1 MALNQSWMLLV
12 GLGVTAL
19 IIFVVS
25 YWLSKRKS
33 KVSQQVGVAN
43 LDRLTSLPEYQK
55 TQSNYKVWLGVGAGI
70 LACLIMVSMV
80 ISSQPVTVTSTT
92 QTKYNR
98 DVVLCLDV
106 SGSMVD
112 VDLELIEKF
121 HSLTEEFQGERI
133 SLVIWNSKS
142 FMVFPLT
149 DDYDYIQEN
158 LDAVKQGLSVPSDP
172 TGSGDGL
179 NILSYTVDDS
189 ANGSLIGDGLT
200 ACTLGFDQDDSQEPR
215 SKSIILATDN
225 VVNGE
230 QIINFDEAV
239 QYATDNDVT
248 IYGIKPFTGFEQ
260 GNEGETMQAAIEQI
274 NGGKYYTL
282 TDPGA
287 VPEIVNE
294 ISKEEAT
301 ALESDPILTKTP
313 SPQIW
318 IGFAVFGIIS
328 FLILAWRLRV

>member
-12 GLGVTAL
+12 ALGVAIIL
-19 IIFVVS
+19 ITVVS
-25 YWLSKRKS
+25 IWLGKRKRS
-33 KVSQQVGVAN
+33 RVPETGVAN
-43 LDRLTSLPEYQK
+43 LDRLTDLPEFK
-55 TQSNYKVWLGVGAGI
+55 TTQGKYRLWLGLGGGL
-70 LACLIMVSMV
+70 LAVLIMISMV
-80 ISSQPVTVTSTT
+80 ISSQPVTISTT
-92 QTKYNR
+92 SQTKYNR
-98 DVVLCLDV
+98 DIVLCLDV
-106 SGSMVD
+106 SGSMVE
-112 VDLELIEKF
+112 VDKELVEKF

-149 DDYDYIQEN
+149 DDYEYIQDN
-158 LDAVKQGLSVPSDP
+158 LNNVARGLEVPLGP
-172 TGSGDGL
+172 GEQAEGL
-179 NILSYTVDDS
+179 DIFSYTVDDS

-225 VVNGE
+225 VVNGQ

-239 QYATDNDVT
+239 QYATDNEIT
-248 IYGIKPFTGFEQ
+248 IYGIKPFTGYEE
-260 GNEGETMQAAIEQI
+260 GNEGEAMQAAIEQI

-287 VPEIVNE
+287 VAGIVNE
-294 ISKEEAT
+294 ISQEEAT

-313 SPQIW
+313 APQLW
-318 IGFAVFGIIS
+318 IGLAGLGILG
-328 FLILAWRLRV
+328 FLVLAWRLKV